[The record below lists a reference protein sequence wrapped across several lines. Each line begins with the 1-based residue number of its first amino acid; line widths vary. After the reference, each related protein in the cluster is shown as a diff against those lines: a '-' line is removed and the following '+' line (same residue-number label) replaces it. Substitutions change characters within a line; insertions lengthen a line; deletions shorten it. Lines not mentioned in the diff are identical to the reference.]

1 MNTDIVT
8 RDTMIFGSFDR
19 EKYMGGVRKCN
30 NLSCF
35 TLEKL
40 VAKDFA
46 DPKEAQNDS
55 PTIQEFIKFM
65 KTYKGYTA
73 HGYVVIDTRDD
84 YRVAVEGIDKG
95 GDAESIEEL
104 KDFIKLCRW
113 ADSLDVD
120 TMYCWYD

>member
-1 MNTDIVT
+1 MNKDIVT
-8 RDTMIFGSFDR
+8 RDTMIFGSFDK
-19 EKYMGGVRKCN
+19 EKYMGGVRRFN

-46 DPKEAQNDS
+46 NPEETQNES
-55 PTIQEFIKFM
+55 PTIREFIEFM
-65 KTYKGYTA
+65 KKYAGYTA

-84 YRVAVEGIDKG
+84 YRVSVEGIDKG
-95 GDAESIEEL
+95 GDADSIEEL
-104 KDFIKLCRW
+104 KEFVKLCRW
-113 ADSLDVD
+113 ADDLDVD

>member
-1 MNTDIVT
+1 MNKDIVT

-19 EKYMGGVRKCN
+19 EKYMGGVRQFN
-30 NLSCF
+30 NLPCSI
-35 TLEKL
+35 LMNL
-40 VAKDFA
+40 VTEDFA
-46 DPKEAQNDS
+46 DLEETQNDS

-84 YRVAVEGIDKG
+84 YRVSVEGIEKG
-95 GDAESIEEL
+95 DDAESIEEL

-113 ADSLDVD
+113 ADGLDVD
-120 TMYCWYD
+120 TMSCWYD